1 MVFLRAFL
9 SVSAVLA
16 MSFGTAA
23 QDYKP
28 FTRACVV
35 CLGEIR
41 PGWTAQYQ
49 HEGQIVVIGFCSSP
63 CRTKFLQSP
72 ATHFANALAAFKAG
86 NPKKDKKVSPEAT
99 GPCDLKRTVKTPW
112 CGSCARELT
121 KDDVL
126 ANKTCKR
133 CETKPLQA
141 EFCVKTAEAEDRAR
155 VSYKCESCA
164 STAELESEFKHEASC
179 KPKLGG
185 GLKKVCSKS
194 GTAPH
199 ATEAK

>member
-1 MVFLRAFL
+1 MTFLRAIVSL
-9 SVSAVLA
+9 SAVLA
-16 MSFGTAA
+16 LTVGAAA

-86 NPKKDKKVSPEAT
+86 KKDKKVAADAT
-99 GPCDLKRTVKTPW
+99 GPCDLKRVVKTPW
-112 CGSCARELT
+112 CLSCTRELG
-121 KDDVL
+121 KDDLLPSKV
-126 ANKTCKR
+126 CKR

-141 EFCVKTAEAEDRAR
+141 EFCVKVGDVEDRAR
-155 VSYKCESCA
+155 VTYKCESCA
-164 STAELESEFKHEASC
+164 AAAELESEFKHEAGC

-194 GTAPH
+194 GMSPH
-199 ATEAK
+199 ATDTK